1 MRTWKKVLSV
11 CLVMACV
18 CTMIITVQAAGK
30 GYAFTYKKVTVYM
43 DGNASKLL
51 KKAGKP
57 KSKTESASCAY
68 NGMDRTYKYNDFV
81 VKTYSNSKK
90 GTEYINSIELLSSK
104 VSTKE
109 GIKIGSSKNDVI
121 KAYGKGKDNF
131 GVYTYTKGKTKLMIT
146 IDNNKVSGII
156 YVAK

>member
-1 MRTWKKVLSV
+1 M
-11 CLVMACV
+11 
-18 CTMIITVQAAGK
+18 MILPVQAAGK
-30 GYAFTYKKVTVYM
+30 GYAVTYKKVTVYM

-57 KSKTESASCAY
+57 KSKTESVSCAY

-146 IDNNKVSGII
+146 IDDNKVSGII